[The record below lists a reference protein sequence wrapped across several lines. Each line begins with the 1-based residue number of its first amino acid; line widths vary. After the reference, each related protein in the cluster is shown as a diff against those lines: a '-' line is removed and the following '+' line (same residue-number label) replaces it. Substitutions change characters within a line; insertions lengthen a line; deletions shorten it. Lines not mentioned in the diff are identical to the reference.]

1 MKVPIPNHI
10 RLAYESS
17 VDLEKDLRWNADL
30 NCYEVPLSDGR
41 WGSVN
46 HAFHRNNE
54 IKFFASGY
62 ATVMAGLKPVGRVII
77 PGPKH
82 DSNNMPGSSLRSYE
96 EYSKACLASAKGY
109 WAEGEQVFTVS
120 PNLDSIHRK
129 SDQLF
134 NLKQLYL
141 RSCTALG
148 LEPEDSSWFEVVGE
162 LETQAQGHDCFNAV
176 ITFALKD
183 KENYDFLR
191 SWNDGDF
198 EGCREWWPEAPDEC
212 YIGADTQFVP
222 EKKDAPVPKKY

>member
-30 NCYEVPLSDGR
+30 SQYEAPMSNGQ
-41 WGSVN
+41 WGVVGN
-46 HAFHRNNE
+46 AFFRSNE

-62 ATVMAGLKPVGRVII
+62 ASVMAGLKPVGRVII

-82 DSNNMPGSSLRSYE
+82 DQRMNFDSIRSYT
-96 EYSKACLASAKGY
+96 EYSKDSLADAKGY
-109 WAEGEQVFTVS
+109 WSEGEQVFTIS

-129 SDQLF
+129 GDQSF

-148 LEPEDSSWFEVVGE
+148 LDPENSSWFEVVGE

-176 ITFALKD
+176 ITFALKLRGQ
-183 KENYDFLR
+183 EGTDFLR
-191 SWNDGDF
+191 CWNDGDF
-198 EGCREWWPEAPDEC
+198 EVCRREWPEAPDEC

-222 EKKDAPVPKKY
+222 KTDL